1 LIRRTYAAWNRGDV
15 EELLGAMNDD
25 VEIRPVLGDLVP
37 ADTFRG
43 HAGVR
48 QWYETVTSTLEGF
61 RVDIEQVIEASTGR
75 YLIEVRF
82 SGRGKSSGAPVTLE
96 AAHLITVRSGLATE
110 LTGYP
115 GWCDG
120 LRAAGIANGEG

>member
-96 AAHLITVRSGLATE
+96 AAHLITMRSGLATE

-115 GWCDG
+115 GWSDG